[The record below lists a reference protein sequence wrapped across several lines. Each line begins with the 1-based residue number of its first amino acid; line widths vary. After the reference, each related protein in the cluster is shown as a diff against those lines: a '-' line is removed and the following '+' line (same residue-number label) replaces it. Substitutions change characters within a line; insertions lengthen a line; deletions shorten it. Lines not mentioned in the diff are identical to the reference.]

1 MPFVL
6 HSQPTAMKDGRSDI
20 LAKMA
25 STAHL
30 RYAEILR
37 DVEELVNDHSEWNT
51 STYSLCSLK

>member
-6 HSQPTAMKDGRSDI
+6 HSQPTAMNDGRSDI

-25 STAHL
+25 STAHH

-37 DVEELVNDHSEWNT
+37 DVEELVNDHSEWT
-51 STYSLCSLK
+51 LTHSLYSLK